1 MVSWQIHGL
10 KKGASGPGRMG
21 ADVARFIKQE
31 HDDEHLDSAYE
42 LS

>member
-1 MVSWQIHGL
+1 
-10 KKGASGPGRMG
+10 MG

-42 LS
+42 FSWKRESRYAIGCR